1 MNLYLCRTNQENML
15 SPPRIPGTYGNL
27 SSGWLMN
34 SGSTSFFPSV
44 QDTTRVH
51 APDTLP
57 VTDTAAVV
65 SDTVPLSDTIRTF
78 SAAET
83 MQLLKA
89 ARQREQQIDSI
100 RTATRVVSPVSPPE
114 TKDTV
119 ISRTVSAE
127 HILLYP
133 PVTGYSPVKTIRK
146 ITAGPGWQTG
156 GKSGDTSAYKRD
168 IFRKSEAYTEH
179 PVPGRPLNSRET
191 PAIPTLDAPDW
202 IVGILLISLIVVA
215 WIRIFYNKYLASA
228 FTGLL
233 LYQHGKNLFRE
244 RNLHY
249 QRFSLG
255 MNTLFSITAGLFLY
269 LVHDYFSPGFPWL
282 KGFPGFLLLA
292 AVVMLVF
299 FIRSVICRLTGF
311 IARAGDL
318 FAEYMH
324 TIMMINKVLGLV
336 LLPLVIGLPY
346 LPGFLVPYLIYGG
359 LGLFLFAYLVRIYKG
374 LQIFTLNRFS
384 IFWMILYLC
393 ALEILPYLM
402 IYKHITSRV
411 L

>member
-1 MNLYLCRTNQENML
+1 MI
-15 SPPRIPGTYGNL
+15 SPPRISGYYGDL
-27 SSGWLMN
+27 PSARVVN
-34 SGSTSFFPSV
+34 SGSTFFLLSV

-57 VTDTAAVV
+57 VTDTAAVE
-65 SDTVPLSDTIRTF
+65 SDTVPSPDTIRTF
-78 SAAET
+78 SATET
-83 MQLLKA
+83 MQLLEA
-89 ARQREQQIDSI
+89 ARQREQQIDSL
-100 RTATRVVSPVSPPE
+100 RTATRVASPLSPPE
-114 TKDTV
+114 TKETV
-119 ISRTVSAE
+119 ESGTASTEQV
-127 HILLYP
+127 LLYP
-133 PVTGYSPVKTIRK
+133 SITGYSPVKTIRN
-146 ITAGPGWQTG
+146 ITACPVGLPGG
-156 GKSGDTSAYKRD
+156 ESRDTNTYKRS
-168 IFRKSEAYTEH
+168 IFRKTETYSEH

-191 PAIPTLDAPDW
+191 PAAPALDAPDW

-233 LYQHGKNLFRE
+233 LYQQGKNLFRE

-255 MNTLFSITAGLFLY
+255 MNALFSLTAGLYLY
-269 LVHDYFSPGFPWL
+269 LAHDYFSLGFSGL

-292 AVVMLVF
+292 VGVMLIF

-346 LPGFLVPYLIYGG
+346 LPGFLVPYLVYGG
-359 LGLFLFAYLVRIYKG
+359 LGLFLIAYLVRIYKG
-374 LQIFTLNRFS
+374 LQIFILNRFS

-402 IYKHITSRV
+402 IYKYIDSRV

>member
-1 MNLYLCRTNQENML
+1 MI
-15 SPPRIPGTYGNL
+15 SPPRIPGYYGDL
-27 SSGWLMN
+27 PSDRATN
-34 SGSTSFFPSV
+34 SGNSFFLLSV

-57 VTDTAAVV
+57 VADTAAVE
-65 SDTVPLSDTIRTF
+65 SDTVPLPDTLRTF
-78 SAAET
+78 STTET
-83 MQLLKA
+83 MHLLEA
-89 ARQREQQIDSI
+89 ARQREQQIDSL
-100 RTATRVVSPVSPPE
+100 RTAARVVSRVSPPE
-114 TKDTV
+114 TYEMVESGTL
-119 ISRTVSAE
+119 SAE
-127 HILLYP
+127 QVLLYP
-133 PVTGYSPVKTIRK
+133 PITGYSPVKTIRN
-146 ITAGPGWQTG
+146 ITAGPVWQPG
-156 GKSGDTSAYKRD
+156 GESGDTSTYKRD
-168 IFRKSEAYTEH
+168 IFRKTETYTEY

-191 PAIPTLDAPDW
+191 QPAPALEAPDW
-202 IVGILLISLIVVA
+202 IVGILLISLIIVA

-233 LYQHGKNLFRE
+233 LYQQGKNLFRE
-244 RNLHY
+244 KNLHY

-255 MNTLFSITAGLFLY
+255 MNALFSLTAGLYLY
-269 LVHDYFSPGFPWL
+269 LAHDYFSLGFPGL

-292 AVVMLVF
+292 AGVMLIF
-299 FIRSVICRLTGF
+299 FIRSVICRFTGF
-311 IARAGDL
+311 LAKAGDL

-346 LPGFLVPYLIYGG
+346 LPGVLVPYLVYGG
-359 LGLFLFAYLVRIYKG
+359 LGLFLTAYLVRIYKG
-374 LQIFTLNRFS
+374 LQIFILNRFS

-402 IYKHITSRV
+402 IYKYIHSRV